1 MRFEDTTPE
10 ESSHSAIFF
19 MAAVKPIV
27 YGIQI
32 KATEDLGEGIQAT
45 LKRLVE
51 IGTEE
56 LPQVFWKK

>member
-1 MRFEDTTPE
+1 
-10 ESSHSAIFF
+10 